1 MKKIKYIA
9 LLLSLM
15 LIACSS
21 GEESID
27 DNSDKIGFTFQIN
40 NFVKGSISKATE
52 DPGSTEEQAIEDLY
66 VFLFPTA
73 GTQTLK
79 KYYISNSVF
88 TGGSWNT
95 ADNKVLFN
103 LTQTEAGNREVYVV
117 ANCSGLK
124 SSLDAV
130 ESLTALQS
138 VLQTNSTPWSS
149 SLNTPILMSGNKTHD
164 FTTDKELNSVPL
176 VRALAKVQLNITF
189 GADHQS
195 NAISQ
200 YRYKFIDFDKNTYV
214 LKQTTKT
221 DNLVS
226 SPDWVTWNNG
236 VVTSYTTNNEG
247 KVVSLKLTT
256 YLNER
261 DNSGTIIEVSLP
273 YVDGGLLPPPEFGD
287 ETYKLSLP
295 VKIER
300 NNWYVYDVEI

>member
-1 MKKIKYIA
+1 
-9 LLLSLM
+9 M